1 MPRMNGV
8 VATQLLRHAGIR
20 LPIIAVTGNAL
31 AEDVQAFMM
40 AGAEAVLTKPVRR
53 QLLCVMAAS
62 LSCQCMH
69 LFTCV
74 LLVPAFLPPRA
85 CVPVCVSR

>member
-1 MPRMNGV
+1 MNGV

-53 QLLCVMAAS
+53 QMQIQHITFVS
-62 LSCQCMH
+62 
-69 LFTCV
+69 
-74 LLVPAFLPPRA
+74 
-85 CVPVCVSR
+85 PV